1 MVSLTEVK
9 NLYNKICKLE
19 EKLAKTKGKEAEE
32 IALKLDKIRSDYICK
47 LIQLDEQQYNKFIK
61 WILKT

>member
-1 MVSLTEVK
+1 MVILAEVK
-9 NLYNKICKLE
+9 NLYKKICRLE
-19 EKLAKTKGKEAEE
+19 GELTKAKGVEAEE

-47 LIQLDEQQYNKFIK
+47 LIQLDEHQYDKFIK